1 MPAIPR
7 GGVCRILG
15 ESSRAC
21 RRGWLEVAELCA
33 HWWQRPSGQAIG
45 EKQRDPGANRAG
57 GGHCRAEARLQTGL
71 ENYGSQSVIRR
82 RVQGR
87 GFGGEAACR
96 CDGAGGFVAP
106 PEGLEKGLE
115 ARLRQWDHS
124 IMKLV
129 ADDNGR
135 LACKSLFT
143 PKRAFSAERQADG
156 SIRLVELVEKEVP
169 VVRARKVNGRWMGAE
184 MQFDRAK
191 VIRAI
196 RADREAR

>member
-1 MPAIPR
+1 MPAKSPP
-7 GGVCRILG
+7 
-15 ESSRAC
+15 SN
-21 RRGWLEVAELCA
+21 
-33 HWWQRPSGQAIG
+33 RPG
-45 EKQRDPGANRAG
+45 KQRFSVGYPQA
-57 GGHCRAEARLQTGL
+57 TS
-71 ENYGSQSVIRR
+71 GSRFWR
-82 RVQGR
+82 QGR
-87 GFGGEAACR
+87 VGRRWGV
-96 CDGAGGFVAP
+96 FVAP
-106 PEGLEKGLE
+106 PEGPEKGLE
-115 ARLRQWDHS
+115 TRLRQWDYS

-184 MQFDRAK
+184 MQLDRAK

-196 RADREAR
+196 RADRDSR

>member
-1 MPAIPR
+1 M
-7 GGVCRILG
+7 
-15 ESSRAC
+15 
-21 RRGWLEVAELCA
+21 LEGAKPC
-33 HWWQRPSGQAIG
+33 PS
-45 EKQRDPGANRAG
+45 ECP
-57 GGHCRAEARLQTGL
+57 
-71 ENYGSQSVIRR
+71 
-82 RVQGR
+82 
-87 GFGGEAACR
+87 
-96 CDGAGGFVAP
+96 
-106 PEGLEKGLE
+106 EKGLE
-115 ARLRQWDHS
+115 MRLWRWDCS

-184 MQFDRAK
+184 MQLDRAK

>member
-1 MPAIPR
+1 MSTGFTTFFDILLGAMEGPATPCGSEPRPKQNRQCPRTLRPARIPICGLTPR
-7 GGVCRILG
+7 
-15 ESSRAC
+15 SSP
-21 RRGWLEVAELCA
+21 
-33 HWWQRPSGQAIG
+33 H
-45 EKQRDPGANRAG
+45 
-57 GGHCRAEARLQTGL
+57 
-71 ENYGSQSVIRR
+71 
-82 RVQGR
+82 QGR
-87 GFGGEAACR
+87 GLGGEAAWGG
-96 CDGAGGFVAP
+96 DGTGGFVAP

-115 ARLRQWDHS
+115 TRLRQWDYS

-169 VVRARKVNGRWMGAE
+169 VVRARKVNGRWVGAE
-184 MQFDRAK
+184 VQLDSAE
-191 VIRAI
+191 VVRAI